1 MKRLFPVMLVLM
13 LLLWGCGKEEPQQV
27 SSPPESA
34 GTENAAESANDGGIR
49 LMGMIIQDD
58 GSMSGYM
65 MMHGFLHTVENLGYP
80 AKLYRVKGDASAMV
94 QKAVDDGC
102 TGLLI
107 PGSYTEAVRRAHDAG
122 LYVVCPY
129 EAYNGDEADVNVVAD
144 VSEYIEE
151 LARGIAERMTE
162 RGLKSGRILVYGS
175 NTGSCFPAF
184 GAAVKEYYPQ
194 FDTVSFNR
202 TPGLGDDG
210 AINELSDYLLNNR
223 DIKGLYACDE
233 SSVPVAVKARSKA
246 IAAFKDIEAAEK
258 ASEKE
263 TKKKEPESAPTPE
276 PSADSAKPTPNPAL
290 LKQISITAFGCGL
303 SDENLELFKDNDI
316 YGLCIEPYYDAAAT
330 ATMMLDRLMQGED
343 TAKKVTVNRPIAYGD
358 TIDKYKAIYNEVKE
372 LFDVE

>member
-1 MKRLFPVMLVLM
+1 MLVLM
-13 LLLWGCGKEEPQQV
+13 LLLWGCSKEEPQQV

-58 GSMSGYM
+58 GSMNGYM

-80 AKLYRVKGDASAMV
+80 AKLYRVKGDASATV

-184 GAAVKEYYPQ
+184 GTAVK
-194 FDTVSFNR
+194 
-202 TPGLGDDG
+202 
-210 AINELSDYLLNNR
+210 NR

-246 IAAFKDIEAAEK
+246 IAAFKDIEATEK

-263 TKKKEPESAPTPE
+263 TKKKELESIPTPE

>member
-1 MKRLFPVMLVLM
+1 MLVLM
-13 LLLWGCGKEEPQQV
+13 LLLWGCSKEEPQQV

-34 GTENAAESANDGGIR
+34 GTENAAESANDGGIK

-58 GSMSGYM
+58 GSRNGYM

-80 AKLYRVKGDASAMV
+80 AKLYRVKGDASATV

-175 NTGSCFPAF
+175 NTGSCFQAF

-202 TPGLGDDG
+202 TPGLGDVG
-210 AINELSDYLLNNR
+210 AIDELSDYLLNNR

-263 TKKKEPESAPTPE
+263 TKKKRAGIHTYAGTVS
-276 PSADSAKPTPNPAL
+276 
-290 LKQISITAFGCGL
+290 
-303 SDENLELFKDNDI
+303 
-316 YGLCIEPYYDAAAT
+316 GLCQAHAKSGAAQA
-330 ATMMLDRLMQGED
+330 DIHNGIRL
-343 TAKKVTVNRPIAYGD
+343 RP
-358 TIDKYKAIYNEVKE
+358 K
-372 LFDVE
+372 